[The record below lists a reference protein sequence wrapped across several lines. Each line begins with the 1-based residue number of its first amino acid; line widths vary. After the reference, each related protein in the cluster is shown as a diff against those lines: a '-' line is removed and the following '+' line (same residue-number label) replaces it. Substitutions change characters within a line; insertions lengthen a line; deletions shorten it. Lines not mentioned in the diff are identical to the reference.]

1 MKKGSSVEQEFLLR
15 VGEKIK
21 HYRAL
26 RGLSLRELGEDIG
39 LDKGNTHR
47 IENGKNLTLIT
58 LFKLAA
64 ILEIDPKDLL
74 DFHFKYEI
82 QDVEKLILEK
92 KEKRADYNKPKKKV
106 TYPKANTKKR

>member
-47 IENGKNLTLIT
+47 IENGKNLTLVT

-74 DFHFKYEI
+74 DFSFQYKI

-92 KEKRADYNKPKKKV
+92 KEKRASYNKPAKKV
-106 TYPKANTKKR
+106 IYPKAKTKR